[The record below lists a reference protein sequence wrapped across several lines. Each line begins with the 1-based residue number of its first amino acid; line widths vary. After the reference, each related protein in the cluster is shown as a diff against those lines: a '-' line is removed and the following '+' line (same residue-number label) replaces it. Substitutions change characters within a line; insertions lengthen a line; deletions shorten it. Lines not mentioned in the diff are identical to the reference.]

1 MPPKLFVITTALTLI
16 VASISTANAETRP
29 HIINSFSE
37 PVTTTPTLQN
47 PQDCECSARLKE
59 QGKPGIGTR
68 CVPEGIICSTREV
81 WLDDEDPLPVI
92 ACKLVPGEPPTC
104 EEVRTPL
111 VDPLACSYGHKD
123 ASECDGETLPIAFGT
138 HCGITVRNGELTCE
152 LHGRQEREYPCSA
165 ARYHPGR
172 DTFQEIVSCECKPG
186 ERCETKICMGVRED
200 STNNCQ
206 KVAEVARCVSKG
218 PSRAPIAQGQR

>member
-1 MPPKLFVITTALTLI
+1 MLKQMIVLFA
-16 VASISTANAETRP
+16 VA
-29 HIINSFSE
+29 FL
-37 PVTTTPTLQN
+37 TTTLVYADARNRIGEPDYHQKIESPASQN
-47 PQDCECSARLKE
+47 TQDCECSARLKE

-68 CVPEGIICSTREV
+68 CVPEGIICSTREA

-92 ACKLVPGEPPTC
+92 ACKAIPGDPPTC
-104 EEVRTPL
+104 EEIRTAL

-123 ASECDGETLPIAFGT
+123 ASECVGETLPVALGT

-152 LHGRQEREYPCSA
+152 LHGRQERAFPCSA

-172 DTFQEIVSCECKPG
+172 DTFQEIVSCDCKPG
-186 ERCETKICMGVRED
+186 ERCDAKICMGVREH

-206 KVAEVARCVSKG
+206 KVAEVARCVSRGHKE
-218 PSRAPIAQGQR
+218 P